1 MPLGEQG
8 RRRKEV
14 ERLIKER
21 NQIFAMNVA
30 ATTSRHC
37 RATAA
42 NFSVE
47 SSTDREH
54 IQIRENQ
61 EERDIQVQDPP
72 VDNDLERE
80 SETELVISERSFAFA
95 SLGSKIGR
103 TDTTAV
109 PKHTVRQVIQRLR
122 EFAWKCD
129 QSTTEIL
136 LNEFNE
142 LPKPDMTRCKACQE
156 PHNVKK
162 NRYRNVPCIDS
173 SRVLLTLQS
182 GNGCDY
188 IHANRIDYP
197 TLGSKYIIT
206 QGPLASTVSSF
217 WQMVWQE
224 DIYCIVMLCKAIEKG
239 KRKSAEYF
247 SPISDMTISHGPLGV
262 KLKEREWEGPIIV
275 STLELE
281 YSQESR
287 QIKHYQWRHWSDW
300 TAPTESTLLALLKKV
315 RGHSAVV
322 VHCSAGVGRSGTF
335 MALEMCLQDLANGLP
350 INVNQTVVSL
360 RHCRALAVQTF
371 DQYLSIH
378 RAILS
383 VGEKHGVIRK
393 ADVAQF
399 YRICEQRKNVSSE
412 NV

>member
-1 MPLGEQG
+1 
-8 RRRKEV
+8 
-14 ERLIKER
+14 
-21 NQIFAMNVA
+21 MNVA

-47 SSTDREH
+47 STIDREH

-72 VDNDLERE
+72 VDNDLERD

-95 SLGSKIGR
+95 SLGS
-103 TDTTAV
+103 
-109 PKHTVRQVIQRLR
+109 
-122 EFAWKCD
+122 KCD

-142 LPKPDMTRCKACQE
+142 LPKPDMTRCRACQE

-182 GNGCDY
+182 GVGCDY

-206 QGPLASTVSSF
+206 QAPT
-217 WQMVWQE
+217 E
-224 DIYCIVMLCKAIEKG
+224 
-239 KRKSAEYF
+239 
-247 SPISDMTISHGPLGV
+247 
-262 KLKEREWEGPIIV
+262 
-275 STLELE
+275 STLLALLKKVRGHSAVVVHCSAGVGRSGTFMALE
-281 YSQESR
+281 MCLQDLANGLPINVN
-287 QIKHYQWRHWSDW
+287 Q
-300 TAPTESTLLALLKKV
+300 APTESTLLALLKKV

-393 ADVAQF
+393 TVVSLRHCRALAVQTFDQYLSIHRAILSVGEKHGVIRKADVAQF